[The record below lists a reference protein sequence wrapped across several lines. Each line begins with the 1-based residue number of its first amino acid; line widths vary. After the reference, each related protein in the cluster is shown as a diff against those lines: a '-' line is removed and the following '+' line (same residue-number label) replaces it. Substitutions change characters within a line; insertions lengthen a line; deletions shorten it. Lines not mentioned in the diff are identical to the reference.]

1 MRHEVLLA
9 GDASGGYDAVSFETL
24 HRRTD
29 SLPPEAPL
37 AMPLQDWRACAPAP
51 LRSETAPRGIA
62 LRRFL
67 LIFATLLIALAGGA
81 EMARAAAPG
90 GFAFGELLLIALF
103 VPLFAWIG
111 FGFLTALAG
120 FIRLLRKARDFDL
133 VDEAVPEGRTAVLV
147 PVYNEDVAAVFGRI
161 RAMACSLAREGRAR
175 DFDIFVLSD
184 SSPENG
190 RAEYAAFLSLRPTL
204 APRLFYRRRE
214 KNTERK
220 PGNIADW
227 VRRFGGAYDYMLVLD
242 ADSLMDG
249 RTMARMAATMD
260 RNPGVGLI
268 QTVPDVIEARTLFAR
283 WQQFSGRL
291 YGPVATAGMI
301 WWSGSEAT
309 FWGHNAILRTR
320 AFAESCGLAALPGA
334 APFGGAILSHDMV
347 EAALLRRRG
356 WAVHMVAAPGSTEEF
371 PPSIVDFAKRDRR
384 WCQGNLQHLRIL
396 GSVGFHWVNRLQ
408 LLMGGSAYLTSPLWL
423 LLIVAGVVH
432 HVTLGAGGGAAPS
445 PWLLGITLALLF
457 GPKLLGLAWTLVDRR
472 RRAALGGVRRIAAGI
487 LVDVPLSALVAPL
500 MMLTQTLNLADILMG
515 RSSGWSPQRRE
526 TDGIAPGEALRHYR
540 PHLLLGAAML
550 AFAALGAGSSLWLL
564 PVAAGLVLGPWIEM
578 ATARQS
584 ARPGLFG
591 VADRPVQAVAAGAA
605 SEPVP
610 FRAPPSALAA

>member
-9 GDASGGYDAVSFETL
+9 EGVSGGYDTVSFDTL
-24 HRRTD
+24 HRRAEG
-29 SLPPEAPL
+29 LPPEAPL
-37 AMPLQDWRACAPAP
+37 AMPLQDWNACDTLP
-51 LRSETAPRGIA
+51 LRSETAPRNIA
-62 LRRFL
+62 VRRFL
-67 LIFATLLIALAGGA
+67 LIAGALLIAITGGF
-81 EMARAAAPG
+81 EMLRAAALG
-90 GFAFGELLLIALF
+90 GFAFGELLIAALF
-103 VPLFAWIG
+103 VLLFAWIG
-111 FGFLTALAG
+111 FGFLTAFAG
-120 FIRLLRKARDFDL
+120 FVRLIVGTRDFDL
-133 VDEAVPEGRTAVLV
+133 VAETASEGRTAILV
-147 PVYNEDVAAVFGRI
+147 PVYNEDVLAVFARI
-161 RAMACSLAREGRAR
+161 RAMALSLAREGRAR

-184 SSPENG
+184 SGVENG
-190 RAEYAAFLSLRPTL
+190 RAEYAAFLSLRPAL

-214 KNTERK
+214 QNIERK

-260 RNPGVGLI
+260 ANPGVGLI
-268 QTVPDVIEARTLFAR
+268 QTVPDVINARTLFAR

-309 FWGHNAILRTR
+309 FWGHNAIIRTR

-334 APFGGAILSHDMV
+334 APFGGAIMSHDMV
-347 EAALLRRRG
+347 EAGLLRRRG

-396 GSVGFHWVNRLQ
+396 GSAGFHWVNRLQ
-408 LLMGGSAYLTSPLWL
+408 LLMGGSAYFTSPLWL

-432 HVTLGAGGGAAPS
+432 HVTQGAAAAPA
-445 PWLLGITLALLF
+445 PWLLGFTLALLF
-457 GPKLLGLAWTLVDRR
+457 GPKLLGLVWTLIDRR
-472 RRAALGGVRRIAAGI
+472 RRASLGGVRRIAASV

-526 TDGIAPGEALRHYR
+526 TDGIALADALRHYR
-540 PHLLLGAAML
+540 PHVLLGGAML
-550 AFAALGAGSSLWLL
+550 AFAAAGLGSSLWLL
-564 PVAAGLVLGPWIEM
+564 PVAVGLVLSPWIEM
-578 ATARQS
+578 LTARQS
-584 ARPGLFG
+584 ALPVLFR
-591 VADRPVQAVAAGAA
+591 VSDRPVLAAA
-605 SEPVP
+605 STAPVP
-610 FRAPPSALAA
+610 LRAPPSALAA

>member
-9 GDASGGYDAVSFETL
+9 EGVSGGYDTVSFDTL
-24 HRRTD
+24 HRRAEG
-29 SLPPEAPL
+29 LPPEAPL
-37 AMPLQDWRACAPAP
+37 AMPLQDWNACDTLP
-51 LRSETAPRGIA
+51 LRSETAPRNIA
-62 LRRFL
+62 VRRFL
-67 LIFATLLIALAGGA
+67 LIAGALLIAITGGF
-81 EMARAAAPG
+81 EMLRAAALG
-90 GFAFGELLLIALF
+90 GFAFGELLIAALF
-103 VPLFAWIG
+103 VLLFAWIG
-111 FGFLTALAG
+111 FGFLTAFAG
-120 FIRLLRKARDFDL
+120 FVRLIVGTRDFDL
-133 VDEAVPEGRTAVLV
+133 VAETASEGRTAILV
-147 PVYNEDVAAVFGRI
+147 PVYNEDVLAVFARI
-161 RAMACSLAREGRAR
+161 RAMALSLAREGRAR

-184 SSPENG
+184 SGVENG
-190 RAEYAAFLSLRPTL
+190 RAEYAAFLSLRPAL

-214 KNTERK
+214 QNIERK

-260 RNPGVGLI
+260 ANPGVGLI
-268 QTVPDVIEARTLFAR
+268 QTVPDVINARTLFAR

-309 FWGHNAILRTR
+309 FWGHNAIIRTR

-334 APFGGAILSHDMV
+334 APFGGAIMSHDMV
-347 EAALLRRRG
+347 EAGLLRRRG

-396 GSVGFHWVNRLQ
+396 GSAGFHWVNRLQ
-408 LLMGGSAYLTSPLWL
+408 LLMGGSAYFTSPLWL

-432 HVTLGAGGGAAPS
+432 HVTQGAAAAPA
-445 PWLLGITLALLF
+445 PWLLGFTLALLF
-457 GPKLLGLAWTLVDRR
+457 GPKLLGLVWTLIDRR
-472 RRAALGGVRRIAAGI
+472 RRASLGGVRRIAASVV
-487 LVDVPLSALVAPL
+487 VDVPLSALVAPL

-526 TDGIAPGEALRHYR
+526 TDGIALADALRHYR
-540 PHLLLGAAML
+540 PHVLLGGTML
-550 AFAALGAGSSLWLL
+550 AFAAAGLGSSLWLL
-564 PVAAGLVLGPWIEM
+564 PVAVGLVLSPWIEM
-578 ATARQS
+578 LTARQS
-584 ARPGLFG
+584 ALPVLFR
-591 VADRPVQAVAAGAA
+591 VSDRPVLAAA
-605 SEPVP
+605 SIAPVP
-610 FRAPPSALAA
+610 LRAPPSALAA

>member
-9 GDASGGYDAVSFETL
+9 EGVSGGYDAVSFNTL
-24 HRRTD
+24 QRRAEG
-29 SLPPEAPL
+29 LPPEAPL
-37 AMPLQDWRACAPAP
+37 AMPLQDWNACAATP
-51 LRSETAPRGIA
+51 LRSETAPQGIA

-67 LIFATLLIALAGGA
+67 LIAGALLIALTGGF
-81 EMARAAAPG
+81 EMLRAAAPG
-90 GFAFGELLLIALF
+90 GFALDELLLVALF

-120 FIRLLRKARDFDL
+120 FVRLLAGARDFAL
-133 VDEAVPEGRTAVLV
+133 VADTVPVGRTAILV
-147 PVYNEDVAAVFGRI
+147 PVYNEDVSAVFARI
-161 RAMACSLAREGRAR
+161 RTMALSLAREGRAR

-184 SSPENG
+184 SSVANG
-190 RAEYAAFLSLRPTL
+190 CAEYAAFLSLRPTL
-204 APRLFYRRRE
+204 APRLYYRRRE
-214 KNTERK
+214 ANIERK

-227 VRRFGGAYDYMLVLD
+227 VHRFGGAYDYMLVLD

-249 RTMARMAATMD
+249 CTMARMAATLD
-260 RNPGVGLI
+260 ANPGVGLI
-268 QTVPDVIEARTLFAR
+268 QTVPDVINARTLFAR

-309 FWGHNAILRTR
+309 FWGHNAIIRTR
-320 AFAESCGLAALPGA
+320 AFAESCGLAALPGR
-334 APFGGAILSHDMV
+334 APFGGAIMSHDMV

-396 GSVGFHWVNRLQ
+396 RSAGFHWVNRLQ
-408 LLMGGSAYLTSPLWL
+408 LLMGGSAYFTSPLWL

-432 HVTLGAGGGAAPS
+432 HVTQGAAAAPA
-445 PWLLGITLALLF
+445 PWLLGVTLALLF
-457 GPKLLGLAWTLVDRR
+457 GPKLLGLVWTLIDRR
-472 RRAALGGVRRIAAGI
+472 RRTALGGVRRIAASVV
-487 LVDVPLSALVAPL
+487 VDVPLSALVAPL

-526 TDGIAPGEALRHYR
+526 TDGIALADALRQYR
-540 PHLLLGAAML
+540 PHVVIGTAML
-550 AFAALGAGSSLWLL
+550 AVAAAGIGSSLWVL
-564 PVAAGLVLGPWIEM
+564 PVAVGLVLSPWIEM
-578 ATARQS
+578 LTARQS
-584 ARPGLFG
+584 AFTALFR
-591 VADRPVQAVAAGAA
+591 VADRPVLAA
-605 SEPVP
+605 SANAPVP
-610 FRAPPSALAA
+610 LRAPPSALAA

>member
-1 MRHEVLLA
+1 MRHEVLLSE
-9 GDASGGYDAVSFETL
+9 GVSGGYDTVSYNTL
-24 HRRTD
+24 HRRAEG
-29 SLPPEAPL
+29 LPPEAPL
-37 AMPLQDWRACAPAP
+37 AMPLQDWRACDPAP
-51 LRSETAPRGIA
+51 LRSETAPQGIA

-67 LIFATLLIALAGGA
+67 LIAATLLIALVGGG

-90 GFAFGELLLIALF
+90 GFALGELLLVALF

-120 FIRLLRKARDFDL
+120 FVRLLVGARDFDL
-133 VDEAVPEGRTAVLV
+133 VAETAPEGRTAILV
-147 PVYNEDVAAVFGRI
+147 PVYNEDVSAVFARI
-161 RAMACSLAREGRAR
+161 RAMALSLAREGCAR

-204 APRLFYRRRE
+204 APRLYYRRRE
-214 KNTERK
+214 ANIERK

-249 RTMARMAATMD
+249 RTMARMAATLD
-260 RNPGVGLI
+260 ANPGVGLI
-268 QTVPDVIEARTLFAR
+268 QTVPDVVNARTLFAR

-334 APFGGAILSHDMV
+334 APFGGAIMSHDMV

-384 WCQGNLQHLRIL
+384 WCQGNLQHLRVL
-396 GSVGFHWVNRLQ
+396 GSRGFHWVNRLQ
-408 LLMGGSAYLTSPLWL
+408 LLMGGSAYFTSPLWL
-423 LLIVAGVVH
+423 LLIVAGIVH
-432 HVTLGAGGGAAPS
+432 HLTQGAGVAPA
-445 PWLLGITLALLF
+445 PWLLGFTFALLF
-457 GPKLLGLAWTLVDRR
+457 GPKLLGLVWTLIDRR
-472 RRAALGGVRRIAAGI
+472 RRAALGGVRRIAMGI

-500 MMLTQTLNLADILMG
+500 MMFTQTLNLADILMG

-526 TDGIAPGEALRHYR
+526 TDGIAFGDALRHYR
-540 PHLLLGAAML
+540 PHVLLGAAML
-550 AFAALGAGSSLWLL
+550 AFAAAGMGSSLWLL
-564 PVAAGLVLGPWIEM
+564 PVAIGLVLSPWLEM
-578 ATARQS
+578 LTARQS
-584 ARPGLFG
+584 ALPALFG
-591 VADRPVQAVAAGAA
+591 VADRPVLAA
-605 SEPVP
+605 STSALVP
-610 FRAPPSALAA
+610 FRVPPSALAA

>member
-9 GDASGGYDAVSFETL
+9 EGVSGGYDTVSFDTL
-24 HRRTD
+24 HRRAEG
-29 SLPPEAPL
+29 LPPEAPL
-37 AMPLQDWRACAPAP
+37 AMPLQDWNACDTLP
-51 LRSETAPRGIA
+51 LRSETAPRNIA
-62 LRRFL
+62 VRRFL
-67 LIFATLLIALAGGA
+67 LIAGALLIAITGGF
-81 EMARAAAPG
+81 EMLRAAALG
-90 GFAFGELLLIALF
+90 GFAFGELLIAALF
-103 VPLFAWIG
+103 VLLFAWIG
-111 FGFLTALAG
+111 FGFLTAFAG
-120 FIRLLRKARDFDL
+120 FVRLIVGTRDFDL
-133 VDEAVPEGRTAVLV
+133 VAETASEGRTAILV
-147 PVYNEDVAAVFGRI
+147 PVYNEDVLAVFARI
-161 RAMACSLAREGRAR
+161 RAMALSLAREGRAR

-184 SSPENG
+184 SGVENG
-190 RAEYAAFLSLRPTL
+190 RAEYAAFLSLRPAL

-214 KNTERK
+214 QNIERK

-260 RNPGVGLI
+260 ANPGVGLI
-268 QTVPDVIEARTLFAR
+268 QTVPDVINARTLFAR

-309 FWGHNAILRTR
+309 FWGHNAIIRTR

-334 APFGGAILSHDMV
+334 APFGGAIMSHDMV
-347 EAALLRRRG
+347 EAGLLRRRG

-396 GSVGFHWVNRLQ
+396 GSAGFHWVNRLQ
-408 LLMGGSAYLTSPLWL
+408 LLMGGSAYFTSPLWL

-432 HVTLGAGGGAAPS
+432 HVTQGAAAAPA
-445 PWLLGITLALLF
+445 PWLLGFTLALLF
-457 GPKLLGLAWTLVDRR
+457 GPKLLGLVWTLIDRR
-472 RRAALGGVRRIAAGI
+472 RRASLGGVRRIAASVV
-487 LVDVPLSALVAPL
+487 VDVPLSALVAPL

-526 TDGIAPGEALRHYR
+526 TDGIALADALRHYR
-540 PHLLLGAAML
+540 PHVLLGGAML
-550 AFAALGAGSSLWLL
+550 AFAAAGLGSSLWLL
-564 PVAAGLVLGPWIEM
+564 PVAVGLVLSPWIEM
-578 ATARQS
+578 LTARQS
-584 ARPGLFG
+584 AFPVLFR
-591 VADRPVQAVAAGAA
+591 VSDRPVLAA
-605 SEPVP
+605 SSTAPVP
-610 FRAPPSALAA
+610 LRAPPSALAA

>member
-9 GDASGGYDAVSFETL
+9 EGVSGGYDTVSFDTL
-24 HRRTD
+24 HRRAEG
-29 SLPPEAPL
+29 LPPEAPL
-37 AMPLQDWRACAPAP
+37 AMPLQDWNACDTLP
-51 LRSETAPRGIA
+51 LRSETAPRNIA
-62 LRRFL
+62 VRRFL
-67 LIFATLLIALAGGA
+67 LIAGALLIAITGGF
-81 EMARAAAPG
+81 EMLRAAALG
-90 GFAFGELLLIALF
+90 GFAFGELLIAALF
-103 VPLFAWIG
+103 VLLFAWIG
-111 FGFLTALAG
+111 FGFLTAFAG
-120 FIRLLRKARDFDL
+120 FVRLIVGTRDFDL
-133 VDEAVPEGRTAVLV
+133 VAETASEGRTAILV
-147 PVYNEDVAAVFGRI
+147 PVYNEDVLAVFARI
-161 RAMACSLAREGRAR
+161 RAMALSLAREGRAR

-184 SSPENG
+184 SGVENG
-190 RAEYAAFLSLRPTL
+190 RAEYAAFLSLRPAL

-214 KNTERK
+214 QNIERK

-260 RNPGVGLI
+260 ANPGVGLI
-268 QTVPDVIEARTLFAR
+268 QTVPDVINARTLFAR

-309 FWGHNAILRTR
+309 FWGHNAIIRTR

-334 APFGGAILSHDMV
+334 APFGGAIMSHDMV
-347 EAALLRRRG
+347 EAGLLRRRG

-396 GSVGFHWVNRLQ
+396 GSAGFHWVNRLQ
-408 LLMGGSAYLTSPLWL
+408 LLMGGSAYFTSPLWL

-432 HVTLGAGGGAAPS
+432 HVTQGAAAAPA
-445 PWLLGITLALLF
+445 PWLLGFTLALLF
-457 GPKLLGLAWTLVDRR
+457 GPKLLGLVWTLIDRR
-472 RRAALGGVRRIAAGI
+472 RRASLGGVRRIAASV

-526 TDGIAPGEALRHYR
+526 TDGIALADALRHYR
-540 PHLLLGAAML
+540 PHVLLGGAML
-550 AFAALGAGSSLWLL
+550 AFAAAGLGSSLWLL
-564 PVAAGLVLGPWIEM
+564 PVAVGLVLSPWIEM
-578 ATARQS
+578 LTARQS
-584 ARPGLFG
+584 AFPVLFR
-591 VADRPVQAVAAGAA
+591 VSDRPVLAAA
-605 SEPVP
+605 STAPVP
-610 FRAPPSALAA
+610 LRAPPSALAA

>member
-1 MRHEVLLA
+1 MRHEVLLSQGA
-9 GDASGGYDAVSFETL
+9 PGGYDALTYEIL
-24 HRRTD
+24 HRRMD
-29 SLPPEAPL
+29 GLPAESPL
-37 AMPLQDWRACAPAP
+37 AMPLQDWSACDRTP
-51 LRSETAPRGIA
+51 LRSETAPHGMA
-62 LRRFL
+62 FRRFL
-67 LIFATLLIALAGGA
+67 LITATLLIALVGGG
-81 EMARAAAPG
+81 EMVRAAASG
-90 GFAFGELLLIALF
+90 GFLLGEVLLVALF

-111 FGFLTALAG
+111 FGFVTAFAGFVRLLAG
-120 FIRLLRKARDFDL
+120 RRDFDL
-133 VDEAVPEGRTAVLV
+133 VDETAPEGRTAVLV

-161 RAMACSLAREGRAR
+161 RAMALSLAREGRAR

-184 SSPENG
+184 SSLENG

-204 APRLFYRRRE
+204 APRLYYRRRE

-260 RNPGVGLI
+260 RSPGVGLI
-268 QTVPDVIEARTLFAR
+268 QTVPDVINARTLFAR

-334 APFGGAILSHDMV
+334 APFGGAIMSHDMV

-371 PPSIVDFAKRDRR
+371 PPSFVDFAKRDRR
-384 WCQGNLQHLRIL
+384 WCQGNLQHLRVL
-396 GSVGFHWVNRLQ
+396 GSAGFHWVNRLQ
-408 LLMGGSAYLTSPLWL
+408 LLMGGSAYFTSPLWL
-423 LLIVAGVVH
+423 LLIIAGVVL
-432 HVTLGAGGGAAPS
+432 HVTQGTGSAVATA
-445 PWLLGITLALLF
+445 PWLLGFTLALLL
-457 GPKLLGLAWTLVDRR
+457 GPKLLGIVWTLIDRR
-472 RRAALGGVRRIAAGI
+472 RRAALGGVRGIASGV
-487 LVDVPLSALVAPL
+487 LVDVPLSALAAPL

-526 TDGIAPGEALRHYR
+526 TDGIAATEALCHYR
-540 PHLLLGAAML
+540 LHLALGGVML
-550 AFAALGAGSSLWLL
+550 AGVVAGVGASLWLL
-564 PVAAGLVLGPWIEM
+564 PVAVGLVLSPWIEM

-584 ARPGLFG
+584 VLAGVFG
-591 VADRPVQAVAAGAA
+591 VADRPAQRAKRSA
-605 SEPVP
+605 SVPVP
-610 FRAPPSALAA
+610 LPARPKALAA

>member
-1 MRHEVLLA
+1 MRHEVLLSE
-9 GDASGGYDAVSFETL
+9 GVSGGYDTVSYNTL
-24 HRRTD
+24 HRRAEG
-29 SLPPEAPL
+29 LPPEAPF
-37 AMPLQDWRACAPAP
+37 AMPLQDWSTCDPAP
-51 LRSETAPRGIA
+51 LRSETAPQGIA

-67 LIFATLLIALAGGA
+67 LIAATLLIALAGGG
-81 EMARAAAPG
+81 EMARAAASG
-90 GFAFGELLLIALF
+90 GFALGELLLVALF

-120 FIRLLRKARDFDL
+120 FVRLLAGARDFDL
-133 VDEAVPEGRTAVLV
+133 VVETAPEGRTAILV
-147 PVYNEDVAAVFGRI
+147 PIYNEDISAVFGRI
-161 RAMACSLAREGRAR
+161 RAMARSLAREGRAR

-184 SSPENG
+184 SNAENG

-204 APRLFYRRRE
+204 APRLYYRRRE
-214 KNTERK
+214 QNIERK

-227 VRRFGGAYDYMLVLD
+227 VRRFGGGYDYMLVLD

-260 RNPGVGLI
+260 ANPGVGLI
-268 QTVPDVIEARTLFAR
+268 QTVPDVVNARTLFAR

-334 APFGGAILSHDMV
+334 APFGGAIMSHDMV

-396 GSVGFHWVNRLQ
+396 GSGGFHWVNRLQ
-408 LLMGGSAYLTSPLWL
+408 LLMGGSAYFTSPLWL

-432 HVTLGAGGGAAPS
+432 HVTLGGGGAAAPA
-445 PWLLGITLALLF
+445 PWLLGFTLALLF
-457 GPKLLGLAWTLVDRR
+457 GPKLLGLVWTLIDRR
-472 RRAALGGVRRIAAGI
+472 RRAALGGMRRIAAGI

-500 MMLTQTLNLADILMG
+500 MMLTQTLSLADILMG

-526 TDGIAPGEALRHYR
+526 TDGIALAEALRHYR
-540 PHLLLGAAML
+540 PHVLLGAAML
-550 AFAALGAGSSLWLL
+550 AFAAAGMGSSLWLL
-564 PVAAGLVLGPWIEM
+564 PVAIGLVLSPWLEM
-578 ATARQS
+578 LTARQS
-584 ARPGLFG
+584 AVPALFR
-591 VADRPVQAVAAGAA
+591 VAGRPVLAA
-605 SEPVP
+605 SASAPVP
-610 FRAPPSALAA
+610 LRVPPSALAA

>member
-1 MRHEVLLA
+1 MRHEVLLTE
-9 GDASGGYDAVSFETL
+9 GVSGGYDTVSFDTL
-24 HRRTD
+24 HRRAEG
-29 SLPPEAPL
+29 LPPEAPL
-37 AMPLQDWRACAPAP
+37 AMPLQDWNACDTLP
-51 LRSETAPRGIA
+51 LRSETAPRNIA
-62 LRRFL
+62 VRRFL
-67 LIFATLLIALAGGA
+67 LIAGALLIAITGGF
-81 EMARAAAPG
+81 EMLRAAALG
-90 GFAFGELLLIALF
+90 GFAFGELLIAALF
-103 VPLFAWIG
+103 VLLFAWIG
-111 FGFLTALAG
+111 FGFLTAFAG
-120 FIRLLRKARDFDL
+120 FVRLIVGTRDFDL
-133 VDEAVPEGRTAVLV
+133 VAETASEGRTAILV
-147 PVYNEDVAAVFGRI
+147 PVYNEDVLAVFARI
-161 RAMACSLAREGRAR
+161 RAMALSLAREGRAR

-184 SSPENG
+184 SGVENG
-190 RAEYAAFLSLRPTL
+190 RAEYAAFLSLRPAL

-214 KNTERK
+214 QNIERK

-260 RNPGVGLI
+260 ANPGVGLI
-268 QTVPDVIEARTLFAR
+268 QTVPDVINARTLFAR

-309 FWGHNAILRTR
+309 FWGHNAIIRTR

-334 APFGGAILSHDMV
+334 APFGGAIMSHDMV
-347 EAALLRRRG
+347 EAGLLRRRG

-396 GSVGFHWVNRLQ
+396 GSAGFHWVNRLQ
-408 LLMGGSAYLTSPLWL
+408 LLMGGSAYFTSPLWL

-432 HVTLGAGGGAAPS
+432 HVTQGAAAAPA
-445 PWLLGITLALLF
+445 PWLLGFTLALLF
-457 GPKLLGLAWTLVDRR
+457 GPKLLGLVWTLIDRR
-472 RRAALGGVRRIAAGI
+472 RRASLGGVRRIAASV

-526 TDGIAPGEALRHYR
+526 TDGIALADALRHYR
-540 PHLLLGAAML
+540 PHVLLGGAML
-550 AFAALGAGSSLWLL
+550 AFAAAGLGSSLWLL
-564 PVAAGLVLGPWIEM
+564 PVAVGLVLSPWIEM
-578 ATARQS
+578 LTARQS
-584 ARPGLFG
+584 ALPVLFR
-591 VADRPVQAVAAGAA
+591 VSDRPVLAAA
-605 SEPVP
+605 STAPVP
-610 FRAPPSALAA
+610 LRAPLSALAA